1 MIEYFNSYLENID
14 SNDIN
19 KKYNN
24 FINNISQELIN
35 MPNFILYGPP
45 GSGKYSDSL
54 KIVRKF
60 SKSDLKYEKKMII
73 NSQKNEHIIKISD
86 IHYEINLENLTCN
99 SKTLFNDIYNN
110 IIDSISMY
118 NNNLGIIII
127 KNFDMINN
135 ELLEI
140 FYSYMQKI
148 INRTLVLKFIILTEN
163 ISFIPNNILES
174 CKILYYSKLSLTK
187 YIKIANKN
195 NRKLLNK
202 LSNVKINNKI
212 TNNDTN
218 DNINNNDNENIKNNY
233 KKINFI
239 YNNINNINLLKNFDL
254 NEINLNIINLKGNI
268 CDKIAIFIINN
279 LYIDTINYKF
289 LRNLLYDIL
298 IYNLNIYECIFEI
311 LEKIYEYFIEYNSI
325 KNNSINNNVNYAI
338 IINNYSEFLNR
349 IFLKTN
355 IFLKYYN
362 NNYRPIYHLES
373 YVLYII
379 STIQNINENK

>member
-1 MIEYFNSYLENID
+1 MIECFNNYLENID

-24 FINNISQELIN
+24 FINNISNDLIN
-35 MPNFILYGPP
+35 MPNIILYGPP
-45 GSGKYSDSL
+45 ASGKYSDSL

-60 SKSDLKYEKKMII
+60 SKSDLKYERKMII

-99 SKTLFNDIYNN
+99 SKLLFNDIYNN
-110 IIDSISMY
+110 IIDSIAMY
-118 NNNLGIIII
+118 NNNQGIIII
-127 KNFDMINN
+127 KNFHMINN

-148 INRTLVLKFIILTEN
+148 INKTLILKFIILTEN
-163 ISFIPNNILES
+163 ISFIPNNILEY

-187 YIKIANKN
+187 YIKLANKN
-195 NRKLLNK
+195 NRKLFSK
-202 LSNVKINNKI
+202 LSNEKMNL
-212 TNNDTN
+212 
-218 DNINNNDNENIKNNY
+218 
-233 KKINFI
+233 I
-239 YNNINNINLLKNFDL
+239 YNNIDNINLLKNFDL
-254 NEINLNIINLKGNI
+254 NESNINIVNLKANI
-268 CDKIAIFIINN
+268 CDKIALFVINN
-279 LYIDTINYKF
+279 VYIDVINYNF

-298 IYNLNIYECIFEI
+298 IYNLNIYECVFEI
-311 LEKIYEYFIEYNSI
+311 LEKIYEYIIEYNSI
-325 KNNSINNNVNYAI
+325 SNNSISNNSISNNSISNNLNYAI
-338 IINNYSEFLNR
+338 IINNYNEFLNR
-349 IFLKTN
+349 VFLKTN

-379 STIQNINENK
+379 STIKNINENK